1 MPSWFNRPITDGN
14 ALFGPSEF
22 RALVSGQKRGVGAAF
37 LRAAFRV
44 LEVPYTAAVRWRNRR
59 YDSGRAPVTRV
70 DAPVVSVGNLT
81 LGGTG
86 KTPTVEWLAR
96 WFADRGVRVGLV
108 SRGYGATSGRVNDE
122 ALELAGNLPDVP
134 HVQDADRV
142 RGAREAIA
150 RHRCQLIILDDGF
163 QHRRIARDLDVVLVD
178 ALEPFGFGHVFP
190 RGTLRE
196 PLDGWRRAEVLMLS
210 RAELLDRLERE
221 RIRDEVMRYAPQ
233 AVLPEA
239 THAPESLEAPSGGRH
254 PLEALAGRSVAMFC
268 GIGNPAGF
276 RGALSACGYQV
287 VAAREFADHYSYTDG
302 DLAVLAAWADQLDVA
317 AVICTGKDLVKI
329 ADRWRAQTPLF
340 ALRSRLKILTGQSAL
355 ETLLNPL
362 LPSVRKE

>member
-1 MPSWFNRPITDGN
+1 M
-14 ALFGPSEF
+14 FGPSEF

-122 ALELAGNLPDVP
+122 ALELARNLPDVP

-142 RGAREAIA
+142 RGAQRPLPGTVASSSSWTTGFNIAASLAISTSCWST
-150 RHRCQLIILDDGF
+150 RSSHS
-163 QHRRIARDLDVVLVD
+163 VL
-178 ALEPFGFGHVFP
+178 A
-190 RGTLRE
+190 TS
-196 PLDGWRRAEVLMLS
+196 S
-210 RAELLDRLERE
+210 RAARCANRSMVGVER
-221 RIRDEVMRYAPQ
+221 R
-233 AVLPEA
+233 
-239 THAPESLEAPSGGRH
+239 
-254 PLEALAGRSVAMFC
+254 C
-268 GIGNPAGF
+268 
-276 RGALSACGYQV
+276 
-287 VAAREFADHYSYTDG
+287 
-302 DLAVLAAWADQLDVA
+302 
-317 AVICTGKDLVKI
+317 
-329 ADRWRAQTPLF
+329 
-340 ALRSRLKILTGQSAL
+340 
-355 ETLLNPL
+355 
-362 LPSVRKE
+362 